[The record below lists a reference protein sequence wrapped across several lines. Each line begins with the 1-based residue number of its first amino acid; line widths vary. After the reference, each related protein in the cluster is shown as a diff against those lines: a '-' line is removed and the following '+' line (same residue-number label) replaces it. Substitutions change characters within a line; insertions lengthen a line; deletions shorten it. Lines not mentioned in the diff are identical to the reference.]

1 MIKFILAAVISFAAY
16 ASEDNEMKTETK
28 KDSTPTVTGDS
39 KELTGPQKAPPA
51 PLDPKLR
58 ARIRAKAPFWIDDS
72 THGAAIRLNKD
83 GTFSSESQ
91 GGGATAGQWKALKG
105 GELEIVWSD
114 GGDKYKYP
122 VGGSGK
128 EITIKGRSIK
138 KNRVNL
144 N

>member
-1 MIKFILAAVISFAAY
+1 M
-16 ASEDNEMKTETK
+16 
-28 KDSTPTVTGDS
+28 
-39 KELTGPQKAPPA
+39 
-51 PLDPKLR
+51 LR
-58 ARIRAKAPFWIDDS
+58 ARIRAKAPFWIDDAA
-72 THGAAIRLNKD
+72 HGAAIRINKD

-105 GELEIVWSD
+105 GEIEVLWSD
-114 GGDKYKYP
+114 GGEKYKYV

-138 KNRVNL
+138 KNRVDL

>member
-1 MIKFILAAVISFAAY
+1 MIKIIAAVILSLAAFAG
-16 ASEDNEMKTETK
+16 EDDEMKTEIK
-28 KDSTPTVTGDS
+28 KDSTPMTADS
-39 KELTGPQKAPPA
+39 KTQAAPQKAPA
-51 PLDPKLR
+51 PVLDPMLR
-58 ARIRAKAPFWIDDS
+58 ARIRAKAPFWIDDAA
-72 THGAAIRLNKD
+72 HGAAIRINKD

-105 GELEIVWSD
+105 GEIEVLWSD
-114 GGDKYKYP
+114 GGEKYKYV

-138 KNRVNL
+138 KNRVDL